1 MADDSVKARI
11 AELKTKLP
19 HLDPGTIL
27 LAAREFSVLPQ
38 LLWEGEEVLHAVQGM
53 YNSHNGMLFATNRRL
68 LFVDK
73 GIVRLRTE
81 DFGYENIT
89 SIECQT
95 GLFFGKITLYASGNR
110 AQISQCQKAPARSF
124 CDFVRARLGEKGKG
138 AAVAASPARGANVG
152 DLEKLA
158 ALHKDG
164 LLTDD
169 EFRAA
174 KARLLS

>member
-11 AELKTKLP
+11 SELKARLP
-19 HLDPGTIL
+19 HLDPATIL
-27 LAAREFSVLPQ
+27 FAAREFSVLPQ

-53 YNSHNGMLFATNRRL
+53 YNSHNGMLFATDRRL

-89 SIECQT
+89 SIECRT
-95 GLFFGKITLYASGNR
+95 GLIFGKITLYASGNR
-110 AQISQCQKAPARSF
+110 AEISQCQKAAARAF
-124 CDFVRARLGEKGKG
+124 CDFVRARLAQKGKG
-138 AAVAASPARGANVG
+138 ATAAAAPSPAGSVA
-152 DLEKLA
+152 DLERLS

-164 LLTDD
+164 HLTDD

-174 KARLLS
+174 KARLLA

>member
-11 AELKTKLP
+11 AELKKKLP

-53 YNSHNGMLFATNRRL
+53 YNNHNGMLFATNRRL

-95 GLFFGKITLYASGNR
+95 GLFFGKITIYVAGNR
-110 AQISQCQKAPARSF
+110 AQISQCQKGPARAFS
-124 CDFVRARLGEKGKG
+124 DFVRARLAEKGK
-138 AAVAASPARGANVG
+138 AAATAAAPSSAASIA
-152 DLEKLA
+152 DLERLA
-158 ALHKDG
+158 VLHKDG
-164 LLTDD
+164 ALTDD

-174 KARLLS
+174 KARLFS